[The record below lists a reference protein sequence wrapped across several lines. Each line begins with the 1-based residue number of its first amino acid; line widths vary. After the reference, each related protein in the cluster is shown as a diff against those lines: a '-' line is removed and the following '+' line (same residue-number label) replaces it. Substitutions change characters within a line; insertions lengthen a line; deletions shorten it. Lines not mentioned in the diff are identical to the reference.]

1 MATALI
7 ADDATIMRV
16 NIKKMIEELGHEVV
30 AEAKNGYEAVDMYN
44 TYLPDFVTM
53 DITMPEVNGIA
64 DGIDAVKKI
73 IEDNPKAKIIMVT
86 SHGEQEKVIR
96 AVQAGAKSYLL
107 KPIRYDKLEEVIMKV
122 LTL

>member
-16 NIKKMIEELGHEVV
+16 NIKRMIEELGHEVV
-30 AEAKNGYEAVDMYN
+30 AEAKNGYEAVNMYN

-53 DITMPEVNGIA
+53 DITMPEVNGIT

-107 KPIRYDKLEEVIMKV
+107 NPIKYDKLEEVIMKV